1 MTTDTLHGAGRVTTA
16 TVADPAA
23 CRQKLQGLLG
33 YLISDP
39 LNLRLLHEAM
49 QLAVECQDVVSGSQ
63 LVSHARLFAIRDPR
77 SLAWASHLMLL
88 GTDFDGAAEAGSQ
101 AMSLGIEEP
110 AVIFNTACAYFYG
123 GQHSQAAAI
132 LNAHAFMLSGMPV
145 AHILRARTLHHLGQL
160 PSAIAALQQA
170 LQQAPDN
177 AEALGLLALL
187 HHDDGDAEAAHA
199 VAEQALRRNP
209 DQLDALLACASV
221 HLEQSRIEPA
231 RQLFTQATTRYPG
244 CGRAWFG
251 LGQLEFHELELEQAQ
266 LALRQATRLMP
277 DFMGAWQILA
287 WVHILRGD
295 SEQAGQ
301 ALQRSAQLAPGCA
314 ETRASQAIIAV
325 MQGHREQAR
334 SGIAQALAKD
344 PGSLAACYAEILLF
358 QQEGNAEQAL
368 RTLNQFVESS
378 INHQRWPGAQQLLQR
393 WLRHQQRRFAEL
405 NEQG

>member
-1 MTTDTLHGAGRVTTA
+1 MTTDTQHGTGRATTG
-16 TVADPAA
+16 TVVDPAA
-23 CRQKLQGLLG
+23 CRQRLQGLLG

-49 QLAVECQDVVSGSQ
+49 QLAVECQDVISGSQ
-63 LVSHARLFAIRDPR
+63 LTDHVRLFAIHDPR
-77 SLAWASHLMLL
+77 SLAWVSHLMLL
-88 GTDFDGAAEAGSQ
+88 SGDFNGAAEAGRQ

-123 GQHSQAAAI
+123 SQHSQAAAI
-132 LNAHAFMLSGMPV
+132 LNTHAFMLSGMPA
-145 AHILRARTLHHLGQL
+145 AHILHARTLHHLSQL

-170 LQQAPDN
+170 LQQTPDS

-187 HHDDGDAEAAHA
+187 HHDDGDAESAHEA
-199 VAEQALRRNP
+199 AEQALQRNP
-209 DQLDALLACASV
+209 EQLDALLACASV

-231 RQLFTQATTRYPG
+231 RELFTQATTRYPD

-251 LGQLEFHELELEQAQ
+251 LGQLEFHELELELAD
-266 LALRQATRLMP
+266 LALSQATRLMP
-277 DFMGAWQILA
+277 EFMDAWQILA
-287 WVHILRGD
+287 WVHILQGD
-295 SEQAGQ
+295 SEQASQ
-301 ALQRSAQLAPGCA
+301 ALQHSAQLAPGCA

-325 MQGHREQAR
+325 MQGRHEQAR

-344 PGSLAACYAEILLF
+344 PSSLAACYAEILLL
-358 QQEGNAEQAL
+358 QHEGKAEQAL

-378 INHQRWPGAQQLLQR
+378 INHERWPGAQQLLQR
-393 WLRHQQRRFAEL
+393 WLRHQQRRFAKL